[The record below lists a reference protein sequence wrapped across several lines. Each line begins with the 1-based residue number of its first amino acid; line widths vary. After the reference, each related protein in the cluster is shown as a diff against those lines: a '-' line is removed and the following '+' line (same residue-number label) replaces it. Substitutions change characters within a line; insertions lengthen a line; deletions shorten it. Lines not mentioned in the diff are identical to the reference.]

1 MPMISEADLVT
12 LPVIERGKYQGGY
25 TVFPQFGI
33 GINLR
38 NNDFVV
44 MDVHQWHSNT
54 PITETEE
61 DNEFNKSLPK
71 VYKDNPAVGT
81 VGIYELYTR
90 LSFVC
95 YLREKILNCPDVID
109 PEYLYGI
116 RR

>member
-1 MPMISEADLVT
+1 MEFKKLS
-12 LPVIERGKYQGGY
+12 IEGLILA
-25 TVFPQFGI
+25 T
-33 GINLR
+33 
-38 NNDFVV
+38 
-44 MDVHQWHSNT
+44 
-54 PITETEE
+54 
-61 DNEFNKSLPK
+61 PK

-116 RR
+116 EDKKKKN